1 MAFAFRNCSLLFGK
15 VFFCFCFAS
24 PCEKRLLTVIKGK
37 REYSSFFSPEIWIS
51 CCFWKDGSNIAAG
64 KTGQLQK
71 TTHFYNIFVL
81 WCTAREKMMDLWHVW
96 KSLIFVQ
103 KRSNGCGNH
112 RNSVNFLTVLSIW
125 MPATAFSRNFGIFWS
140 LVKLD
145 GNFSDGRKKWYIF
158 QNLEKS
164 VAEMLTKSKT
174 PSGSNE
180 SLLLTLCLK
189 TITIKLN
196 FPISQLYY

>member
-37 REYSSFFSPEIWIS
+37 REYSSFFPPKFEYLVA
-51 CCFWKDGSNIAAG
+51 FGRKAVSNIAAG

-81 WCTAREKMMDLWHVW
+81 WCAAREKMMDLWNVW

-103 KRSNGCGNH
+103 KRSNGCGND
-112 RNSVNFLTVLSIW
+112 RNSVNFLIVLSIW

-140 LVKLD
+140 LEKNGWNLFWGSKKMVHISE
-145 GNFSDGRKKWYIF
+145 FRKKCCRNVD
-158 QNLEKS
+158 QK
-164 VAEMLTKSKT
+164 
-174 PSGSNE
+174 
-180 SLLLTLCLK
+180 
-189 TITIKLN
+189 
-196 FPISQLYY
+196 